1 MNGGQWLFAALAA
14 VLGLAYALGIIRS
27 VRRGGR

>member
-1 MNGGQWLFAALAA
+1 MNAGQWLFAALAA
-14 VLGLAYALGIIRS
+14 VLGLDALEFIRS